1 MPIAP
6 DAEPQCNGV
15 DAISRDGNLLGNVPN
30 EAFHLDAIAFIDSR
44 LACANSQFSVSKFP
58 VSKRAQSTEVVDY
71 KMERCGKPPIARD
84 RFSRIPS
91 IFPS

>member
-30 EAFHLDAIAFIDSR
+30 EAFHLDAIAFID
-44 LACANSQFSVSKFP
+44 NSSISLRKFP
-58 VSKRAQSTEVVDY
+58 VFGVE
-71 KMERCGKPPIARD
+71 
-84 RFSRIPS
+84 IPS
-91 IFPS
+91 F